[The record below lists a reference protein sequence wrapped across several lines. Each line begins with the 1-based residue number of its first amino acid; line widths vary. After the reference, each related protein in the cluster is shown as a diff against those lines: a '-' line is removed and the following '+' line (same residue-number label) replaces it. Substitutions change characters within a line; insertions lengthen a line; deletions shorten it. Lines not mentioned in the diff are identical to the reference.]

1 MLRCNDLHHIPVAAT
16 AEKAFT
22 ILRLADEVELRVLHL
37 QHIGEELL
45 LRSAGVEE
53 KLMGRNGEQGLGHLP
68 YFPLV
73 EILQILRGHH
83 QGGIPLADT
92 LAYFAAKLTGGETPV
107 GLVSSILPIRLPRVL
122 CVALTGAALSLAGAA
137 MQGLLKNPLA
147 DGSTLGVSSG
157 ASLGAVIAIAFGVTL
172 PGLPFAGTMGMAI
185 VFAFL
190 SLLVILGLSYKLDRS
205 LSTNTIILIGVI
217 FSMFVSSIMSIV
229 ITFAADKVQR
239 ITFWTMG
246 SLSGSTY
253 QNAAV
258 LAGALL
264 ICGTVIL
271 LHAQIL
277 NAFAVG
283 EDNARQ
289 IGVDVKRAKLV
300 LLIMVSMLIG
310 VCVSIGGTIGFVGLV
325 TPHMA
330 RMLVGPNH
338 KRLLPAAMFGGAVF
352 LMLADLIARILLN
365 PLELPIGVVT
375 SFVGAI
381 VFVVIFYQSRKEH

>member
-1 MLRCNDLHHIPVAAT
+1 MVMNCRDQDRLHPRAVCAQYVRVDLIAHERAA
-16 AEKAFT
+16 
-22 ILRLADEVELRVLHL
+22 
-37 QHIGEELL
+37 
-45 LRSAGVEE
+45 
-53 KLMGRNGEQGLGHLP
+53 GR
-68 YFPLV
+68 F
-73 EILQILRGHH
+73 
-83 QGGIPLADT
+83 
-92 LAYFAAKLTGGETPV
+92 
-107 GLVSSILPIRLPRVL
+107 
-122 CVALTGAALSLAGAA
+122 
-137 MQGLLKNPLA
+137 
-147 DGSTLGVSSG
+147 
-157 ASLGAVIAIAFGVTL
+157 
-172 PGLPFAGTMGMAI
+172 
-185 VFAFL
+185 
-190 SLLVILGLSYKLDRS
+190 
-205 LSTNTIILIGVI
+205 
-217 FSMFVSSIMSIV
+217 
-229 ITFAADKVQR
+229 
-239 ITFWTMG
+239 
-246 SLSGSTY
+246 
-253 QNAAV
+253 
-258 LAGALL
+258 LL

-289 IGVDVKRAKLV
+289 VGVDVKRAKLV

>member
-1 MLRCNDLHHIPVAAT
+1 MRRYHETFRLWEYLL
-16 AEKAFT
+16 FT
-22 ILRLADEVELRVLHL
+22 LVTLAVLCL
-37 QHIGEELL
+37 CVCVGSV
-45 LRSAGVEE
+45 R
-53 KLMGRNGEQGLGHLP
+53 
-68 YFPLV
+68 
-73 EILQILRGHH
+73 
-83 QGGIPLADT
+83 IPLADT

-277 NAFAVG
+277 NALAVG

-310 VCVSIGGTIGFVGLV
+310 VCVSVGGTIGFVGLV
-325 TPHMA
+325 TPHMV
-330 RMLVGPNH
+330 RLITGPNH
-338 KRLLPAAMFGGAVF
+338 RRLLPASAFGGAIF
-352 LMLADLIARILLN
+352 LMLCDLLARTLFD
-365 PLELPIGVVT
+365 PRELPVGVVT
-375 SFVGAI
+375 SFIGSI
-381 VFVVIFYQSRKEH
+381 LFVVIFIRTRRGEK

>member
-1 MLRCNDLHHIPVAAT
+1 MRRYHETFRLWEYLL
-16 AEKAFT
+16 FT
-22 ILRLADEVELRVLHL
+22 LVTLTVLCL
-37 QHIGEELL
+37 CVCVGSV
-45 LRSAGVEE
+45 R
-53 KLMGRNGEQGLGHLP
+53 
-68 YFPLV
+68 
-73 EILQILRGHH
+73 
-83 QGGIPLADT
+83 IPLADT
-92 LAYFAAKLTGGETPV
+92 LSYFAARLTGSEPPA
-107 GLVSSILPIRLPRVL
+107 GLVSSILPIRMPRVL

-190 SLLVILGLSYKLDRS
+190 SLLIILALSYKLDRS

-217 FSMFVSSIMSIV
+217 FSMFVSSIMSII

-264 ICGTVIL
+264 VCGTVIV
-271 LHAQIL
+271 LHAPIL
-277 NAFAVG
+277 NPFAVA
-283 EDNARQ
+283 EDNARRGCEAGEACAARDGFGAHRCVRVRRRDDWLCRPRHAAYGAHAGRPESQ
-289 IGVDVKRAKLV
+289 AAAPRVDVRR
-300 LLIMVSMLIG
+300 
-310 VCVSIGGTIGFVGLV
+310 GGLSDAG
-325 TPHMA
+325 
-330 RMLVGPNH
+330 
-338 KRLLPAAMFGGAVF
+338 
-352 LMLADLIARILLN
+352 
-365 PLELPIGVVT
+365 
-375 SFVGAI
+375 
-381 VFVVIFYQSRKEH
+381 

>member
-1 MLRCNDLHHIPVAAT
+1 MRRYHETFRLWEYLL
-16 AEKAFT
+16 FT
-22 ILRLADEVELRVLHL
+22 LVTLAVLCL
-37 QHIGEELL
+37 CVCVGSV
-45 LRSAGVEE
+45 R
-53 KLMGRNGEQGLGHLP
+53 
-68 YFPLV
+68 
-73 EILQILRGHH
+73 
-83 QGGIPLADT
+83 IPLSDT
-92 LAYFAAKLTGGETPV
+92 LSYFAARLTGGQPPA

-310 VCVSIGGTIGFVGLV
+310 VCVSIGGT
-325 TPHMA
+325 PHMA

-352 LMLADLIARILLN
+352 LMLADLVARILLN

>member
-1 MLRCNDLHHIPVAAT
+1 MRRYHETFRLWEYLL
-16 AEKAFT
+16 FT
-22 ILRLADEVELRVLHL
+22 LVTLAVLCL
-37 QHIGEELL
+37 CVCVGSV
-45 LRSAGVEE
+45 R
-53 KLMGRNGEQGLGHLP
+53 
-68 YFPLV
+68 
-73 EILQILRGHH
+73 
-83 QGGIPLADT
+83 IPLSDT
-92 LAYFAAKLTGGETPV
+92 LSYFAARLTGGQPPA

-217 FSMFVSSIMSIV
+217 FSMFVSSIMSVI

-246 SLSGSTY
+246 SLRGSTY

-258 LAGALL
+258 LALALL
-264 ICGTVIL
+264 FCGTVIL

-283 EDNARQ
+283 EDNARH
-289 IGVDVKRAKLV
+289 IGVNVRRVKLTVMIA
-300 LLIMVSMLIG
+300 VSALIG
-310 VCVSIGGTIGFVGLV
+310 VCVSVGGTIGFVGLV
-325 TPHMA
+325 TPHMV
-330 RMLVGPNH
+330 RLITGPNH
-338 KRLLPAAMFGGAVF
+338 RRLLPASAFGGAIF
-352 LMLADLIARILLN
+352 LMLCDLLARTLFD
-365 PLELPIGVVT
+365 PRELPVGVVT
-375 SFVGAI
+375 SFIGSI
-381 VFVVIFYQSRKEH
+381 LFVVIFIRTRRGEK

>member
-1 MLRCNDLHHIPVAAT
+1 MRRYHETFRLWEYLL
-16 AEKAFT
+16 FT
-22 ILRLADEVELRVLHL
+22 LVTLTVLCL
-37 QHIGEELL
+37 CVCVGSV
-45 LRSAGVEE
+45 R
-53 KLMGRNGEQGLGHLP
+53 
-68 YFPLV
+68 
-73 EILQILRGHH
+73 
-83 QGGIPLADT
+83 IPLADT
-92 LAYFAAKLTGGETPV
+92 LSYFAARLTGSEPPA
-107 GLVSSILPIRLPRVL
+107 GLVSSILPIRMPRVP
-122 CVALTGAALSLAGAA
+122 GAA

-190 SLLVILGLSYKLDRS
+190 SLLIILALSYKLDRS

-217 FSMFVSSIMSIV
+217 FSMFVSSIMSII

-264 ICGTVIL
+264 VCGTVIV

-300 LLIMVSMLIG
+300 LLVMVSVLIG
-310 VCVSIGGTIGFVGLV
+310 VCVSVGGTIGFVGLV

-338 KRLLPAAMFGGAVF
+338 KRLLPASMFGGAVF

>member
-1 MLRCNDLHHIPVAAT
+1 MRRYHETFRLWEYLL
-16 AEKAFT
+16 FT
-22 ILRLADEVELRVLHL
+22 LVTLAVLCL
-37 QHIGEELL
+37 CVCVGSV
-45 LRSAGVEE
+45 R
-53 KLMGRNGEQGLGHLP
+53 
-68 YFPLV
+68 
-73 EILQILRGHH
+73 
-83 QGGIPLADT
+83 IPLSDT
-92 LAYFAAKLTGGETPV
+92 LSYFAARLTGGETPV

-137 MQGLLKNPLA
+137 MQGLLKNPL
-147 DGSTLGVSSG
+147 SSG

>member
-1 MLRCNDLHHIPVAAT
+1 MRRYHETFRLWEYLL
-16 AEKAFT
+16 FT
-22 ILRLADEVELRVLHL
+22 LVTLAVLCL
-37 QHIGEELL
+37 CVCVGSV
-45 LRSAGVEE
+45 R
-53 KLMGRNGEQGLGHLP
+53 
-68 YFPLV
+68 
-73 EILQILRGHH
+73 
-83 QGGIPLADT
+83 IPLADT
-92 LAYFAAKLTGGETPV
+92 LAYFAARLTGGQPPA

-147 DGSTLGVSSG
+147 DGS
-157 ASLGAVIAIAFGVTL
+157 SLGAVIAIAFGVTL

-185 VFAFL
+185 LFAFL